1 MFVSDVIKT
10 GVWWPI
16 AANQKKKKKM
26 QKYKNTKTW
35 KIFYSEK
42 KSPKLSW
49 LKKNKKMKIKKN
61 EKIKKNIQKKTPQN
75 YHDPWVPNLILFL
88 DRF

>member
-16 AANQKKKKKM
+16 AANQKKKKKKM

-75 YHDPWVPNLILFL
+75 YHDPWVPNLILF
-88 DRF
+88 

>member
-26 QKYKNTKTW
+26 QKYKN
-35 KIFYSEK
+35 
-42 KSPKLSW
+42 
-49 LKKNKKMKIKKN
+49 M
-61 EKIKKNIQKKTPQN
+61 KNILFRKKIPKIIMAQEK
-75 YHDPWVPNLILFL
+75 
-88 DRF
+88 

>member
-10 GVWWPI
+10 RVWWPI
-16 AANQKKKKKM
+16 AANQKKKKKI
-26 QKYKNTKTW
+26 QKQ

-49 LKKNKKMKIKKN
+49 LKKNKKMKK
-61 EKIKKNIQKKTPQN
+61 
-75 YHDPWVPNLILFL
+75 
-88 DRF
+88 

>member
-16 AANQKKKKKM
+16 AANQKKKKM
-26 QKYKNTKTW
+26 QKYKNKKTW